1 MNNLTIFKELHN
13 LNLKFKCN
21 LQELQEN
28 DVLLTFH
35 LHYEFPTISIH
46 RFDRDCFI
54 EEFEYLQNGI
64 MYKIEEDFSKDE
76 YTYFINKIEGIR

>member
-1 MNNLTIFKELHN
+1 MNKLTIFKELHD

-54 EEFEYLQNGI
+54 EEFVYLIFQCLICIRKNLNI
-64 MYKIEEDFSKDE
+64 YKMVLCIK
-76 YTYFINKIEGIR
+76 